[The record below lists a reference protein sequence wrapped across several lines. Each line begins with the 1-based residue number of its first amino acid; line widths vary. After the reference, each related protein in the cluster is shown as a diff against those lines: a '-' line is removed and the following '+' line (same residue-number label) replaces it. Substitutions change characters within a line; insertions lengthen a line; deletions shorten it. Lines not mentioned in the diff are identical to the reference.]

1 VTEHFSTS
9 RSTVVLTGGQAV
21 AIASAF
27 ATGVVVARLLQPVGY
42 GAFAVALSV
51 LAWVEPLVS
60 GGLTLALAQAVS
72 TDSRKLPE
80 AVRWVKRVFLPY
92 AVAVWAAYSAAS
104 SLMAS
109 ALGEARLTALL
120 LVAGLELPSIALF
133 AASREL
139 LMGIGAPGRQAA
151 AISTYAVFRGS
162 FIVALAAATRS
173 PAGALGGNA
182 VAALASAVVAV
193 ALLRAST
200 RDSSRNASARVPGP
214 GARLR
219 GAVGA
224 DHPPLPAFSGVSFT
238 TSVLRSGAPTL
249 LMVLLTQLALTMDL
263 WTVKRVVADPQA
275 VGWYAAGR
283 VFAFLPYMLATGLA
297 LALFPAVCGEF
308 ARGERSRALSLTRE
322 AVRVLIV
329 CLTPLCAV
337 VVPTASRLA
346 RLLFSDQFAGA
357 ALSMRVLIIGLA
369 CFSVAGTLQAVL
381 VADRRS
387 LFNSGFAGAL
397 SVMALMLCSGLVPRY
412 GLRGAAWATTLT
424 GAGGASFLVIYV
436 GRRLGTVVPLATV
449 ARVIVASTPLYVLA
463 RVWEADGI
471 WLIGQYIGL
480 TGLYALLL
488 VALGEITRGDLD
500 LARTVAADLLTV
512 VRGGRRTL
520 SG

>member
-1 VTEHFSTS
+1 M
-9 RSTVVLTGGQAV
+9 LTGGQAV

-27 ATGVVVARLLQPVGY
+27 VTGVVVARLLLPVGY
-42 GAFAVALSV
+42 GEFAVALSV

-80 AVRWVKRVFLPY
+80 AVHWVKRVFLPY
-92 AVAVWAAYSAAS
+92 AVTVWAVYSAAS
-104 SLMAS
+104 SLLAS
-109 ALGEARLTALL
+109 ALGDTRLTVLL
-120 LVAGLELPSIALF
+120 LVAGLELPWIALF

-139 LMGIGAPGRQAA
+139 LMGIGASGRQAGT
-151 AISTYAVFRGS
+151 ISIHGVLRGF

-182 VAALASAVVAV
+182 FAALASAVVAV
-193 ALLRAST
+193 VLLRPSIRDLSPRAST
-200 RDSSRNASARVPGP
+200 KVPAPGP

-224 DHPPLPAFSGVSFT
+224 DQLSFPAFSGISFA
-238 TSVLRSGAPTL
+238 TSVLRSGGPTL

-283 VFAFLPYMLATGLA
+283 VFAFIPYMLATGLA

-308 ARGERSRALSLTRE
+308 ARGERSRARSLTRE

-337 VVPTASRLA
+337 VVPTASPLA

-357 ALSMRVLIIGLA
+357 SLSMRVLIIGLA

-387 LFNSGFAGAL
+387 LFNFGFAGAL
-397 SVMALMLCSGLVPRY
+397 SVTALVLCSGLVPRY
-412 GLRGAAWATTLT
+412 GLEGAAWAITLT
-424 GAGGASFLVIYV
+424 GAGGASFLIIYV

-463 RVWEADGI
+463 RLWEADGI
-471 WLIGQYIGL
+471 WLIGQYVGV

-500 LARTVAADLLTV
+500 LVRTVAADLLTV

-520 SG
+520 PG